1 MNSKLIALRHQ
12 LHSQPELSN
21 KEYKTAQTIVDFMVD
36 YHPYEVIHLGDTGRA
51 FVFKGAE
58 EGKTTVFRAELDA
71 LPIEENTRVKYAS
84 IYNGVSHACGH
95 DGHMTILAGMAQQ
108 LSANPPLK
116 GKVILLFQPAEEVE
130 QGAKDVLFHPKF
142 ADLKPD
148 YMFALHNVPGQE
160 TNTILLRR
168 GSFSAAS
175 KGMTIGLKGKT
186 SHAAE
191 PEKGRNPAIAISKIS
206 RELNDLLNNKALF
219 TDHTL
224 LTFIYIRMGE
234 QSFGTSAGSGEMGV
248 TLRSFENVDMMV
260 LTQKSEEIV
269 HRIAA
274 EENLEYSIA
283 YHEEFPAT
291 VNQDECVDM
300 LQDLAEEH
308 NLSYKYMDKPFKWS
322 EDFGYFS
329 QKYTCGFFGL
339 GAGVDQAALHHPDY
353 DFPDEIIETG
363 LTIFTGLYQKIN
375 GE

>member
-1 MNSKLIALRHQ
+1 MNTKLVALRHQ

-21 KEYKTAQTIVDFMVD
+21 KEYKTAQIIVDFVED
-36 YHPYEVIHLGDTGRA
+36 YQPHEIIHLGDTGRA

-58 EGKTTVFRAELDA
+58 AGKTTVFRAELDA
-71 LPIEENTRVKYAS
+71 LPIEENTRLKYAS
-84 IYNGVSHACGH
+84 IYNGVAHACGH
-95 DGHMTILAGMAQQ
+95 DGHMAILAGMAQQ
-108 LSANPPLK
+108 LSENPPRK

-130 QGAKDVLFHPKF
+130 QGARDVLLHPKF
-142 ADLKPD
+142 ADLNPD

-175 KGMTIGLKGKT
+175 KGMTIRLKGKT

-219 TDHTL
+219 TDLTL

-234 QSFGTSAGSGEMGV
+234 QSFGTSAGNGEMGI
-248 TLRSFENVDMMV
+248 TLRSFENADMKV

-269 HRIAA
+269 NRIAA
-274 EENLEYSIA
+274 EENLECSIA

-308 NLSYKYMDKPFKWS
+308 NLSYQYLDKPFKWS

-339 GAGVDQAALHHPDY
+339 GAGIDQAALHHPDY

-375 GE
+375 GK

>member
-1 MNSKLIALRHQ
+1 MNSKLVALRHQ

-21 KEYKTAQTIVDFMVD
+21 KEYKTAQIIVDFMD
-36 YHPYEVIHLGDTGRA
+36 EYQPHEIIHLGDTGRA
-51 FVFKGAE
+51 FVFEGAE
-58 EGKTTVFRAELDA
+58 AGKITVFRAELDA
-71 LPIEENTRVKYAS
+71 LPIEEKTRVKYAS
-84 IYNGVSHACGH
+84 IYNGVAHACGH
-95 DGHMTILAGMAQQ
+95 DGHMAILAGLAQQ
-108 LSANPPLK
+108 LSENPPQK

-142 ADLKPD
+142 ADLNPD

-175 KGMTIGLKGKT
+175 KGMTIRLKGKT

-219 TDHTL
+219 TDLTL

-234 QSFGTSAGSGEMGV
+234 QSFGTSAGSGEMGI
-248 TLRSFENVDMMV
+248 TLRSFENADMKV
-260 LTQKSEEIV
+260 LCQKSEEIV
-269 HRIAA
+269 NRIAT
-274 EENLEYSIA
+274 EENLECSIA

-308 NLSYKYMDKPFKWS
+308 NLSYQYLDKPFKWS

-339 GAGVDQAALHHPDY
+339 GAGIDQAALHHPDY

>member
-1 MNSKLIALRHQ
+1 MNTKLVALRHQ

-21 KEYKTAQTIVDFMVD
+21 QEYKTAQTIVDFVED
-36 YHPYEVIHLGDTGRA
+36 YQPHEIIHLGDTGRA
-51 FVFKGAE
+51 FVFKGVEA
-58 EGKTTVFRAELDA
+58 GKTTVFRAELDA
-71 LPIEENTRVKYAS
+71 LPIEEKTRLKYAS
-84 IYNGVSHACGH
+84 IYNGVAHACGH

-108 LSANPPLK
+108 LSENPPRK

-142 ADLKPD
+142 ADLNPD

-175 KGMTIGLKGKT
+175 KGMTIRLNGKT

-219 TDHTL
+219 TDLTL

-234 QSFGTSAGSGEMGV
+234 QSFGTSAGSGEMGI
-248 TLRSFENVDMMV
+248 TLRSFENADMEV

-269 HRIAA
+269 NRIAA
-274 EENLEYSIA
+274 EENLECSIA

-300 LQDLAEEH
+300 LHDLAEEH
-308 NLSYKYMDKPFKWS
+308 NLSYKYLDKPFKWS

>member
-108 LSANPPLK
+108 LSANPPCK

>member
-21 KEYKTAQTIVDFMVD
+21 KEYKTAQTIVDFMED

-108 LSANPPLK
+108 LSANPPCK

>member
-21 KEYKTAQTIVDFMVD
+21 KEYKTAQTIVDFMED

-108 LSANPPLK
+108 LSANPPRK

-142 ADLKPD
+142 AGLKPD

-353 DFPDEIIETG
+353 DFPDKIIETG

>member
-1 MNSKLIALRHQ
+1 MKTKLVALRHQ

-21 KEYKTAQTIVDFMVD
+21 KEYKTAQTIVDFMD
-36 YHPYEVIHLGDTGRA
+36 EYQPHEVIHLGDTGRA
-51 FVFKGAE
+51 FVFKGAKA
-58 EGKTTVFRAELDA
+58 GKTTVFRAELDA
-71 LPIEENTRVKYAS
+71 LPIEEKTRVKYAS
-84 IYNGVSHACGH
+84 IYNGVAHACGH
-95 DGHMTILAGMAQQ
+95 DGHMAILAGLAQQ
-108 LSANPPLK
+108 LAENPPQK

-142 ADLKPD
+142 ADLNPD

-175 KGMTIGLKGKT
+175 KGMTIRLKGKT

-219 TDHTL
+219 SDLTL

-234 QSFGTSAGSGEMGV
+234 QSFGTSAGSGEMGI
-248 TLRSFENVDMMV
+248 TLRSFENADMKV

-269 HRIAA
+269 NRIAA
-274 EENLEYSIA
+274 EENLECGIA

-300 LQDLAEEH
+300 LQTLAEEH
-308 NLSYKYMDKPFKWS
+308 NLSYQYLDKPFKWS

-339 GAGVDQAALHHPDY
+339 GAGLDQAALHHPDY

-375 GE
+375 GK

>member
-21 KEYKTAQTIVDFMVD
+21 KEYKTAQTIVDFMED

-108 LSANPPLK
+108 LSANPPRK

>member
-1 MNSKLIALRHQ
+1 MNSKLVALRHQ

-21 KEYKTAQTIVDFMVD
+21 KEYKTAQIIVDFMD
-36 YHPYEVIHLGDTGRA
+36 EYQPHEIIHLGDTGRA
-51 FVFKGAE
+51 FVFEGTEA
-58 EGKTTVFRAELDA
+58 GKTTVFRAELDA
-71 LPIEENTRVKYAS
+71 LPIEEKTRLKYAS
-84 IYNGVSHACGH
+84 IYNGVAHACGH
-95 DGHMTILAGMAQQ
+95 DGHMAILAGLAQQ
-108 LSANPPLK
+108 LSENPPQK

-142 ADLKPD
+142 ADLNPD

-175 KGMTIGLKGKT
+175 KGMTIRLKGKT

-219 TDHTL
+219 TDLTL

-234 QSFGTSAGSGEMGV
+234 QSFGTSAGSGEMGI
-248 TLRSFENVDMMV
+248 TLRSFENADMKV
-260 LTQKSEEIV
+260 LSQKSEEIV
-269 HRIAA
+269 NRIAT
-274 EENLEYSIA
+274 EENLECSIA

-308 NLSYKYMDKPFKWS
+308 NLSYQYLDKPFKWS

-329 QKYTCGFFGL
+329 QKYNCGFFGL
-339 GAGVDQAALHHPDY
+339 GAGIDQAALHHPDY

>member
-21 KEYKTAQTIVDFMVD
+21 KEYKTAQTIVDFMD
-36 YHPYEVIHLGDTGRA
+36 EYQPHEIIHLGDTGRA
-51 FVFKGAE
+51 FVFEGAE
-58 EGKTTVFRAELDA
+58 AGKTTVFRAELDA
-71 LPIEENTRVKYAS
+71 LPIEEKTRLKYAS
-84 IYNGVSHACGH
+84 IYNGVAHACGH
-95 DGHMTILAGMAQQ
+95 DGHMAILAGLAQQ
-108 LSANPPLK
+108 LSENPPRK

-142 ADLKPD
+142 ADLNPD

-175 KGMTIGLKGKT
+175 KGMTIRLKGKT

-219 TDHTL
+219 TDLTL

-234 QSFGTSAGSGEMGV
+234 QSFGTSAGSGEMGI
-248 TLRSFENVDMMV
+248 TLRSFENADMKV
-260 LTQKSEEIV
+260 LTQKSEGIV
-269 HRIAA
+269 NRIAA
-274 EENLEYSIA
+274 EENLECSIA

-308 NLSYKYMDKPFKWS
+308 DFSYQYLDKPFKWS

-375 GE
+375 GK